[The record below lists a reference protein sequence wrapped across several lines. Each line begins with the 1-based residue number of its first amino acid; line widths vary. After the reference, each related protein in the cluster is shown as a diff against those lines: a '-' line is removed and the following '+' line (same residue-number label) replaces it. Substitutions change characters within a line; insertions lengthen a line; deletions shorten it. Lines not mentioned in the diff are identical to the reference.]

1 MFGLNY
7 TGLQKRD
14 TYDEIVQIVEGGGGK
29 IKFTPSGFA
38 GKMDLESTPIER
50 RLNR

>member
-1 MFGLNY
+1 MYIMFGLNY

-29 IKFTPSGFA
+29 IVPQSA
-38 GKMDLESTPIER
+38 GNANTEQPVHET
-50 RLNR
+50 N